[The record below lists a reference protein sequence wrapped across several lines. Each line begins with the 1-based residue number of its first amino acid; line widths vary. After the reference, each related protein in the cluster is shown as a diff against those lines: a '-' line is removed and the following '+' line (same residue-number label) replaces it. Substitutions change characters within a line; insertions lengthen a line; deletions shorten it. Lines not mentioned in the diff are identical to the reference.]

1 MSFFLQWVAKF
12 DKDTMFFQV
21 YRFPK
26 LQLEYHTLVNKT
38 LHTNHTCSNL
48 IPKREWFG
56 RLIYLLLVWQVM
68 SSCSQSRNYL
78 TVPQIFSYWK
88 DRHFHNR
95 FTFVTWLNN
104 MPLPSFSVLLG
115 GNLTATNYT
124 LTSAQIKVTHTLVLG
139 NITLVPSAI
148 AIHEL
153 QKIMSKN
160 VKTNI

>member
-1 MSFFLQWVAKF
+1 
-12 DKDTMFFQV
+12 
-21 YRFPK
+21 
-26 LQLEYHTLVNKT
+26 
-38 LHTNHTCSNL
+38 
-48 IPKREWFG
+48 
-56 RLIYLLLVWQVM
+56 
-68 SSCSQSRNYL
+68 
-78 TVPQIFSYWK
+78 
-88 DRHFHNR
+88 
-95 FTFVTWLNN
+95 